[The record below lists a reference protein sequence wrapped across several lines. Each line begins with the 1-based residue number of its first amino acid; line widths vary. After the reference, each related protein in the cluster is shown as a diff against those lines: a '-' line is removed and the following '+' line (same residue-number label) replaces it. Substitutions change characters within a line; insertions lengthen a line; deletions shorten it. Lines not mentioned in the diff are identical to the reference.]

1 MSVGNM
7 KIDGWAQGLYEISA
21 TKKERLGALRITDD
35 GRKYRYCKAGASA
48 LVPGKMAAA
57 PVVDL
62 DFFDK
67 AGIAA
72 AIGATELTVT
82 IVNPAAAYAEDYFSD
97 GSLVVRDKWRK
108 YAIEG
113 SQAIAATVQTTVRLN
128 LREPLHEAI
137 TTSEETAL
145 VPSPYMA
152 AVQNATDEMLPI
164 GIPEVNVTA
173 AYYFWAQTGGIG
185 HCLVKGTPTV
195 GTMLIPSATTGAL
208 QGIAYSGG
216 STYDPDVPYCAIA
229 WGGSSDSDASIVKL
243 ILD

>member
-1 MSVGNM
+1 MTVGNL
-7 KIDGWAQGLYEISA
+7 KIDGWAQGLYEISS

-48 LVPGKMAAA
+48 LVPGKMTGA

-67 AGIAA
+67 AGVAA
-72 AIGATELTVT
+72 AIGVTEVTVT
-82 IVNPAAAYAEDYFSD
+82 IVSPGVAYAEDYFAD
-97 GSLVVRDKWRK
+97 GHLVVRDKHRK
-108 YAIEG
+108 YSIEA
-113 SQAIAATVQTTVRLN
+113 SQAIAASGQTTVRLN

-152 AVQNATDEMLPI
+152 VVQNATDEMLPT
-164 GIPEVNVTA
+164 GVPEVSVTA
-173 AYYFWAQTGGIG
+173 AYYFWSQTGGLG

-208 QGIAYSGG
+208 QAMLSI
-216 STYDPDVPYCAIA
+216 TQDVDVPYCAIA
-229 WGGSSDSDASIVKL
+229 WGGSSDNDASSVFLKL
-243 ILD
+243 D